1 MNINKEMILLLDDL
15 MIENIAKMTQNELCQ
30 ELGLSVDELDSEA
43 LLLQKKLNDISTE
56 FNKAKLKEARFNLEH
71 VRKTQSS
78 KNISQTLTKA
88 GKDAKGILIDMFT
101 QNKLPAGLTLAFRD
115 GKEITNDEAEQILAD
130 LINIGVVEGDDR
142 KG

>member
-1 MNINKEMILLLDDL
+1 MTMNKEMLSLLDDL
-15 MIENIAKMTQNELCQ
+15 MIENIANMTQEELCQ
-30 ELGLSVDELDSEA
+30 ELTLSAAELDSEA
-43 LLLQKKLNDISTE
+43 GLLHGKLNDISTE
-56 FNKAKLKEARFNLEH
+56 FKKAKLKEARFNLEH

-78 KNISQTLTKA
+78 MNISQTLTKA
-88 GKDAKGILIDMFT
+88 GKDAKGVLIDMFT

-142 KG
+142 KS